1 MPKIGLRM
9 IKTSI
14 AVFLCFLIY
23 VLRNEQGIVFY
34 SCIAAVLCV
43 QQDSRDT
50 LRVGK
55 NRMEGTIIGGVIGM
69 LTLVFMK
76 YIFVNDN
83 KLFCYLLIS
92 LMIIPTIYTTIW
104 LKKPSA
110 SYISCVVFLSITVSH
125 GADGNPYMFALMR
138 MLDTFIGILV
148 AYVVNLIY
156 LPSIK
161 ESNS

>member
-55 NRMEGTIIGGVIGM
+55 NRMEGTIIGGVSGM
-69 LTLVFMK
+69 
-76 YIFVNDN
+76 
-83 KLFCYLLIS
+83 
-92 LMIIPTIYTTIW
+92 
-104 LKKPSA
+104 
-110 SYISCVVFLSITVSH
+110 
-125 GADGNPYMFALMR
+125 
-138 MLDTFIGILV
+138 
-148 AYVVNLIY
+148 
-156 LPSIK
+156 
-161 ESNS
+161 

>member
-69 LTLVFMK
+69 LTLVF
-76 YIFVNDN
+76 
-83 KLFCYLLIS
+83 CYLFIS

-110 SYISCVVFLSITVSH
+110 SYISCVVFLSLTVSH

-148 AYVVNLIY
+148 AYAVNLIH
-156 LPSIK
+156 LPSTK
-161 ESNS
+161 ESDN

>member
-76 YIFVNDN
+76 YVFVNDN
-83 KLFCYLLIS
+83 KLFCYLFIS

-110 SYISCVVFLSITVSH
+110 SYISCVVFLSI
-125 GADGNPYMFALMR
+125 
-138 MLDTFIGILV
+138 
-148 AYVVNLIY
+148 
-156 LPSIK
+156 
-161 ESNS
+161 

>member
-34 SCIAAVLCV
+34 SCIAAVLC
-43 QQDSRDT
+43 
-50 LRVGK
+50 
-55 NRMEGTIIGGVIGM
+55 RMEGTIIGGVIGM

-76 YIFVNDN
+76 YVFVNDN
-83 KLFCYLLIS
+83 KLFCYLFIS

-148 AYVVNLIY
+148 AYAVNLIH
-156 LPSIK
+156 LPSTK
-161 ESNS
+161 ESDN